1 MRVNVLLK
9 KEITA
14 LLIGVTLLL
23 SACAERIKPA
33 EVVSI
38 GGSRPTLERDK
49 NTLSGKSH
57 QVQAGETL
65 YSIAW
70 RSGNDVKTLA
80 ALNDLSSPYRIYPGQ
95 VLALVGSTAA
105 AKRPSVT
112 KSSTNKPKT
121 KTVTKTP
128 QKTQTKVVANQN
140 SKEYVKKSDEKITN
154 VKVPSINSKVS
165 SWLWPVKGQVISG
178 FSSAKQGNKGIDIAG
193 VKGQEVK
200 ASADGLIVYS
210 GNALRGYGNLI
221 IIKHND
227 DYLSAYAHN
236 DTLLVQEQQNVR
248 AGQVIAKMGNTGT
261 DRTMLHFEIRFR
273 GKSVNPARYLPKR

>member
-1 MRVNVLLK
+1 MLLK

-14 LLIGVTLLL
+14 LLIGVTFLL
-23 SACAERIKPA
+23 SACAERIRPA

-38 GGSRPTLERDK
+38 GGSKPTLQKEK
-49 NTLSGKSH
+49 NTLSGSTHK
-57 QVQAGETL
+57 VQAGETL

-70 RSGNDVKTLA
+70 RSGSDVETLA
-80 ALNDLSSPYRIYPGQ
+80 ALNNLSAPYRIFPGQ
-95 VLALVGSTAA
+95 TLSLVS
-105 AKRPSVT
+105 S
-112 KSSTNKPKT
+112 KSSSKPAIAKKSTTNEAKNKT
-121 KTVTKTP
+121 ATKNT
-128 QKTQTKVVANQN
+128 QKSQTKVVANQK
-140 SKEYVKKSDEKITN
+140 SEEYVKKSDEKITN
-154 VKVPSINSKVS
+154 VKVPSISSKVD
-165 SWLWPVKGQVISG
+165 SWQWPAAGKVISG
-178 FSSAKQGNKGIDIAG
+178 FSSAKQGNKGISIAG
-193 VKGQEVK
+193 VKGQEIK

-236 DTLLVQEQQNVR
+236 DTLLVQEQQKVR

-273 GKSVNPARYLPKR
+273 GKSVNPTRYLPKR

>member
-1 MRVNVLLK
+1 MLLK
-9 KEITA
+9 KEVTA

-23 SACAERIKPA
+23 TACAERIKPA

-38 GGSRPTLERDK
+38 GGSKPTLQKQK

-70 RSGNDVKTLA
+70 RSGNDVNTLA
-80 ALNDLSSPYRIYPGQ
+80 ALNGLVSPYRIYPGQ
-95 VLALVGSTAA
+95 TIRLQGANPPKKVA
-105 AKRPSVT
+105 SVP
-112 KSSTNKPKT
+112 KSRTNKVET
-121 KTVTKTP
+121 KTVTKNP
-128 QKTQTKVVANQN
+128 QKTQSKVVANQN

-154 VKVPSINSKVS
+154 IKVPSISSKVS
-165 SWLWPVKGQVISG
+165 SWRWPAKGQVISG

-193 VKGQEVK
+193 VKGQEVT

-248 AGQVIAKMGNTGT
+248 AGQVIAKMGNSGT
-261 DRTMLHFEIRFR
+261 DKTMLHFEIRFR